1 MYVSDELEG
10 ARDLVFDLRILQ
22 ELPMK
27 NLALQ
32 PVLVGGLLLADAFE
46 LVLLPLRVQVYIAQE
61 FDCVAEIE
69 SQDVLEMFPG
79 LLELAEH
86 LRIRWAT
93 IDLVVGLLDL

>member
-1 MYVSDELEG
+1 
-10 ARDLVFDLRILQ
+10 
-22 ELPMK
+22 MK

-93 IDLVVGLLDL
+93 IDLVVGLLDLQFQVVLTGEAVRQHNELLCRG